1 MSLVISRNGREEKIL
16 IKSNGWFK
24 PKEVWLGQ
32 ENLGPWPS
40 RSELKK
46 GVILKT
52 TDGSELSIRQTDF
65 PVQLLFMF
73 NGIPVKGSA
82 ADPDTQIKTAYG
94 LMMFVCALNFLLGAI
109 AYFGEVQMLLRL
121 GFGLYNLIIGTLYVI
136 LLYIGYDAKMFVPLV
151 IGLIIFCGDAIM
163 MVIGMIQ
170 LKQFNI
176 GPFFVRA
183 FIIMG
188 WAKGCVAARKKGH

>member
-1 MSLVISRNGREEKIL
+1 MSLIISRNGKEEKIL

-24 PKEVWLGQ
+24 SKEVWIGDEKLGI
-32 ENLGPWPS
+32 WPS
-40 RSELKK
+40 RSDLKK
-46 GVILKT
+46 GVSLKT
-52 TDGSELSIRQTDF
+52 IDGSELFIRQTEF
-65 PVQLLFMF
+65 PVQLLYTF
-73 NGIPVKGSA
+73 NGIPVRGSA
-82 ADPDTQIKTAYG
+82 GDPDTQIKTAYG

-109 AYFGEVQMLLRL
+109 AYFGEVQALLKL
-121 GFGLYNLIIGTLYVI
+121 GFGLYNLIIGTLYAV

-188 WAKGCVAARKKGH
+188 WVQGCVAARKKGH